1 MLCSSGFEVKDKWGC
16 RSLEPNKCVVSSLLL
31 VRLKT
36 NPPPGE
42 TPPDSPSLDP
52 ITSQSSTT
60 TGGGGG
66 NGRSRSRSRI
76 AQLASSASR
85 AALRSLSSKRN
96 KPDNST
102 QTKLLLFWRKPA
114 RKCWWSHDWLL

>member
-1 MLCSSGFEVKDKWGC
+1 MKDKWGC

-52 ITSQSSTT
+52 VTSQSSTT

-85 AALRSLSSKRN
+85 AALRSLSSKEINPIIVLKRN
-96 KPDNST
+96 YYYFGGN
-102 QTKLLLFWRKPA
+102 QQENVGGLMIGLL
-114 RKCWWSHDWLL
+114 